1 MFWIKNFIFKLL
13 FELIILFSAGLDAG
27 NGTTGTTS
35 KVRWR
40 KDHVLTYNRPSSL
53 QSCSCYVDCQQQL
66 DKIFGTNHDQ
76 PDVELDLVNEIGFI
90 ILDTI
95 EQIIQ
100 VFYFHKIM
108 FTTIYKLLFKSN

>member
-1 MFWIKNFIFKLL
+1 LL
-13 FELIILFSAGLDAG
+13 FVKIILFLAGLDAG

-53 QSCSCYVDCQQQL
+53 QSCSCNVDCQQQL
-66 DKIFGTNHDQ
+66 DKIFGTNQDQ
-76 PDVELDLVNEIGFI
+76 PDIELDLVNEIGFI

-100 VFYFHKIM
+100 VSYFHNIM
-108 FTTIYKLLFKSN
+108 FK

>member
-1 MFWIKNFIFKLL
+1 M
-13 FELIILFSAGLDAG
+13 G
-27 NGTTGTTS
+27 NGNTNITS

-53 QSCSCYVDCQQQL
+53 QSCYCNVDGQHQF
-66 DKIFGTNHDQ
+66 DKIFGINQDQ
-76 PDVELDLVNEIGFI
+76 TDVELDLVNEIGFI

-100 VFYFHKIM
+100 VFF
-108 FTTIYKLLFKSN
+108 LFVPIKYNVDT

>member
-1 MFWIKNFIFKLL
+1 MF
-13 FELIILFSAGLDAG
+13 EIIIIFSAGLDSG
-27 NGTTGTTS
+27 NGSTGTAC

-53 QSCSCYVDCQQQL
+53 QSCSCNVDGQQQL
-66 DKIFGTNHDQ
+66 EKIFGTNQDQ
-76 PDVELDLVNEIGFI
+76 PDIELDLVNEIGFI

-100 VFYFHKIM
+100 VFY
-108 FTTIYKLLFKSN
+108 LFS

>member
-1 MFWIKNFIFKLL
+1 LYFNL
-13 FELIILFSAGLDAG
+13 FLAGLDSG
-27 NGTTGTTS
+27 NGTSSTTS

-53 QSCSCYVDCQQQL
+53 QSCSCYVDGQQQL
-66 DKIFGTNHDQ
+66 DKIFGINHDQ
-76 PDVELDLVNEIGFI
+76 SDVELDLVNEIGLI

-100 VFYFHKIM
+100 VSLFVS
-108 FTTIYKLLFKSN
+108 IY